1 MIQVLVL
8 APLAGGILAL
18 ALGSDLLRRMLLLV
32 VALLHASLVLHLAET
47 FETTPPEWHGLLRI
61 DALGFIFLGIVSL
74 LFLAAAVYAQGY
86 LRDEAKSKQHQDI
99 VAGTTFRNTP
109 ERIFTACLLFFLSA
123 MTLVTCTT
131 HLGLLW
137 VGVETTTL
145 ASAPLIYFH
154 RQQRSLEATWKY
166 LMICSVGIAL
176 ALLGNLLLSISMV
189 DENARGGSMLLADL
203 LAAAPTMQPLWLKAA
218 FIFLLVGYGTKM
230 GLAPMH
236 NWLPDAHSESPSLV
250 SALLSGALLNC
261 AFLGILRAHQICTAA
276 GLADFSSDLLVF
288 FGLFSMAM
296 AAVFIVGQGD
306 YKRLLAYSSVEH
318 MGILALGVGIGGG
331 AAFGAML
338 HAVNHSLTKAGLF
351 FLAGNILARYHTK
364 SCYDTR
370 GMLRVIP
377 WTGVLWTALFLSIVG
392 SPPFGTFVSEFTIL
406 KAMLDGG
413 RIIPAVLYLLCLAVI
428 FTGMSL
434 AVVRMVQGPPP
445 KALPVASQENVL
457 HIAPPLILGALVLS
471 LGLYLSP
478 GMGMLLL
485 KAASLAI
492 GNG

>member
-1 MIQVLVL
+1 MIQLLIL
-8 APLAGGILAL
+8 APLAGGLLAL
-18 ALGSDLLRRMLLLV
+18 SLGSDLPRRLLLV
-32 VALLHASLVLHLAET
+32 LIALLHTALVLYLAT
-47 FETTPPEWHGLLRI
+47 ASGTRAPEWGGLLSL
-61 DALGFIFLGIVSL
+61 DSLGLLFLAIVSL
-74 LFLAAAVYAQGY
+74 LFLAAAFYALGY
-86 LRDEAKSKQHQDI
+86 LRDEARSKGEHRDFM
-99 VAGTTFRNTP
+99 AGTAFRNAP

-123 MTLVTCTT
+123 MSLVTCTT

-154 RQQRSLEATWKY
+154 RHKRSLEATWKY

-176 ALLGNLLLSISMV
+176 ALMGNILLSISLV
-189 DENARGGSMLLADL
+189 GGDAQGNSMLLADL
-203 LAAAPTMQPLWLKAA
+203 LAAAPAMQPLWLKAS

-261 AFLGILRAHQICTAA
+261 AFLGILRTHQICAAA
-276 GLADFSSDLLVF
+276 GIASFSSDLLVF
-288 FGLFSMAM
+288 FGLLSMGV

-306 YKRLLAYSSVEH
+306 YKRMLAYSSVEH

-331 AAFGAML
+331 AAFGAMF

-377 WTGVLWTALFLSIVG
+377 FTGILWTALFLSIVG
-392 SPPFGTFVSEFTIL
+392 SPPL
-406 KAMLDGG
+406 WHLCQ
-413 RIIPAVLYLLCLAVI
+413 RIHHP
-428 FTGMSL
+428 
-434 AVVRMVQGPPP
+434 
-445 KALPVASQENVL
+445 
-457 HIAPPLILGALVLS
+457 
-471 LGLYLSP
+471 
-478 GMGMLLL
+478 
-485 KAASLAI
+485 
-492 GNG
+492 